1 MSRSPGAVVLLLVIA
16 TAAYGCVA
24 FLVGRFGV
32 DLLPDN
38 GLARLVVIL
47 GSPWA
52 ALGGALLFWRRG
64 PVWEE
69 QLHGPFRE
77 GPGAARRR
85 TMRSG
90 KTQTPGPGQARR
102 IALALGVL
110 GGLTVIAQ
118 YSGSAGALLPVAAVG
133 GLVLAGR
140 AVLSRAGSGA
150 SWRDLLHPRAWW
162 RRGREEEEAEP
173 GADDPYREAL
183 RIFGLSDGYT
193 KEELQAR
200 YRELHKRVHPDTGG
214 STAFAQQLNAAY
226 DILKRRRWRR

>member
-1 MSRSPGAVVLLLVIA
+1 MSRTPGAVVLLLVIA
-16 TAAYGCVA
+16 AAAYGCVA
-24 FLVGRFGV
+24 ILAALLFGL
-32 DLLPDN
+32 DLLPEN
-38 GLARLVVIL
+38 GLAQIVAML

-90 KTQTPGPGQARR
+90 VTRTPGPGQARR
-102 IALALGVL
+102 IALALAIL
-110 GGLTVIAQ
+110 GGLSLIVQ
-118 YSGSAGALLPVAAVG
+118 YSGSAGALLPVAFVG

-140 AVLSRAGSGA
+140 VVLSRAGSWT
-150 SWRDLLHPRAWW
+150 SWRDLLFLRTWW
-162 RRGREEEEAEP
+162 RRWREEAGAEA

-226 DILKRRRWRR
+226 DLLRKRRR